1 MLELLEILS
10 FKNRGSKGNSE
21 LGHLLDVWNTG
32 FKSQDSKTSPKLIRN
47 LTDNPSS
54 PAVFKKW

>member
-10 FKNRGSKGNSE
+10 LKNWGSKGNSE

-32 FKSQDSKTSPKLIRN
+32 FKSQYSKSTPKLIGN

-54 PAVFKKW
+54 PAFFKK